1 MNQLEYISTITTNLH
16 GHIEAW
22 ARNLLREAGIDTIE
36 VYGQF
41 PPEGSVASHIV
52 LFPYRL
58 GSLENQISQPVQ
70 DISLL
75 RTDITKIPV
84 GTVPPLWSVI
94 GRAITMCIHE
104 KYPKMTKGPF
114 IGRPHP
120 APPID
125 SLPEPLA
132 NWYRGQGDTKK
143 TDAWVTDIAGN
154 LYARLPSLAWST
166 GVLLKIQYLIA
177 VGEGARG
184 TADRLAPVAI
194 QTLSVLASGAQLRN
208 TLNMR
213 IPPVPYPEELPSFLE
228 AVADS
233 MENETGEQL
242 REQIPLLDKKMDM
255 AVGLLPGSNLT
266 NADFTGLMQA
276 LQRPLQPTLNLA
288 VQISIGGA
296 PKFAPGISADLRSHQ
311 KARR

>member
-16 GHIEAW
+16 GNIESW
-22 ARNLLREAGIDTIE
+22 ARNLLREAGIDTTE

-41 PPEGSVASHIV
+41 PPEGTVASHIV

-75 RTDITKIPV
+75 RTDISKIPV
-84 GTVPPLWSVI
+84 GAVPPLWSQI
-94 GRAITMCIHE
+94 GRAITICIHE
-104 KYPKMTKGPF
+104 KFPKMTKGPF

-120 APPID
+120 APSVD
-125 SLPEPLA
+125 SLPQPLA
-132 NWYRGQGDTKK
+132 NWYREQGDTKK
-143 TDAWVTDIAGN
+143 EDSWVTDIAGN

-166 GVLLKIQYLIA
+166 GVVLKIQYLVA

-208 TLNMR
+208 TINMR
-213 IPPVPYPEELPSFLE
+213 IPPVPYPEEFPGFLE
-228 AVADS
+228 AIADS
-233 MENETGEQL
+233 LESDIGEKL
-242 REQIPLLDKKMDM
+242 RESIPLLDKKMDM

-296 PKFAPGISADLRSHQ
+296 PQFAPGISADVRSHQ
-311 KARR
+311 KSRR